1 MSEVTEISKSI
12 RKSSKTRLKFR
23 AILVATVFVIFVASF
38 FFPKHEMTDE
48 QYREICEALVSEQSW
63 EELRSVATEWSEV
76 ASLPDEA
83 LFNLADAHLRLDESE
98 LAISTLL
105 EVPYR
110 SPKLFAALIT
120 ACDLQFGPGNS
131 PLGGVETLKR
141 MKAMRPDSVTTRQ
154 RLIFF
159 YAVTLQRNHMLEE
172 IYQAI
177 ADQSEPPDT
186 YVYLLLSD
194 NLNFSNGFTKNTEWL
209 QSDPESEVFQ
219 VARIV
224 QLIKSVEQSENQRLK
239 DGLGQ
244 YFETFETLRKQFP
257 ENAVL
262 LQFAL
267 SRVVDEFD
275 LEEAERLVAQIP
287 AENRDSVLLR
297 RKAWLKF
304 QQGEFEECRTLLE
317 QSLAEH
323 ALDWHTWHDLAA
335 CRRRQGDTQG
345 AQQAS
350 QIAVQG
356 KELGKILLQLSDA
369 AAIPPETLLSISKY
383 AEACGNQPVSV
394 AVYRHLQMAGPIPQ

>member
-1 MSEVTEISKSI
+1 
-12 RKSSKTRLKFR
+12 
-23 AILVATVFVIFVASF
+23 
-38 FFPKHEMTDE
+38 
-48 QYREICEALVSEQSW
+48 
-63 EELRSVATEWSEV
+63 
-76 ASLPDEA
+76 
-83 LFNLADAHLRLDESE
+83 
-98 LAISTLL
+98 
-105 EVPYR
+105 
-110 SPKLFAALIT
+110 
-120 ACDLQFGPGNS
+120 
-131 PLGGVETLKR
+131 
-141 MKAMRPDSVTTRQ
+141 
-154 RLIFF
+154 
-159 YAVTLQRNHMLEE
+159 MLEE

-194 NLNFSNGFTKNTEWL
+194 KLNFSNGFTKNTEWL

-317 QSLAEH
+317 QYSGLCSNSKIYVFNKRH
-323 ALDWHTWHDLAA
+323 K
-335 CRRRQGDTQG
+335 
-345 AQQAS
+345 S
-350 QIAVQG
+350 QKRDEVH
-356 KELGKILLQLSDA
+356 E
-369 AAIPPETLLSISKY
+369 P
-383 AEACGNQPVSV
+383 N
-394 AVYRHLQMAGPIPQ
+394 